1 MNQSTKWLV
10 PLSLFYLTVKIITLI
25 LLYKIVILGSVITT
39 ASSLII
45 PLWFVTGDIIA
56 EIYGYQ
62 CSKNII
68 WSALICQFILS
79 FSCALMIQLPSPLW
93 WHYQSAYDQVLGKLP
108 RIAISSFI
116 GISVSALINA
126 KLLTKWK
133 ILLYGRHFWLR
144 SFFASAIGEFIFVII
159 AISMEFYG
167 VLTLNAV
174 LKLILSSYFLKLL
187 INLIMVVPATF
198 LTIIIKN
205 IESVTGPEKRKES
218 LMLTPTQQDIP
229 FTP

>member
-1 MNQSTKWLV
+1 MSQSTKCLA
-10 PLSLFYLTVKIITLI
+10 PLSLFYLTVKIITLV
-25 LLYKIVILGSVITT
+25 LLYKIVILGNVITT

-79 FSCALMIQLPSPLW
+79 FSCALMIKLPSPLW
-93 WHYQSAYDQVLGKLP
+93 WHYQGAYDQVLGKLP

-116 GISVSALINA
+116 GISISALINA

-167 VLTLNAV
+167 VTSLNTI
-174 LKLILSSYFLKLL
+174 LKLILTSYLLKLF
-187 INLIMVVPATF
+187 INLIMVIPASF
-198 LTIIIKN
+198 ITIAIKN
-205 IESVTGPEKRKES
+205 IEFSNES
-218 LMLTPTQQDIP
+218 KSKKNLNNFSLSLNQK
-229 FTP
+229 